1 VNVLS
6 VLRQALADKAC
17 FLCGEESDLP
27 ICPGCASSFRPCDPG
42 WSDSHLAAGHV
53 SGFSAYWYEGTL
65 RQAIL
70 QLKVQGEYQLAR
82 QLSAMLTK
90 LAQALPLG
98 DRPVFVPIPRFGARD
113 ETEYRHFPHIAVNM
127 LSKGF
132 DGDSG
137 SGLLLKTRRTPLQT
151 QLSDMERLKNVD
163 SVFELSSHAADQLRG
178 RTVVIVDDVLTT
190 GATVCAATNVILQA
204 RPHHCLYLTL
214 ARSRATIRSGL

>member
-1 VNVLS
+1 MNVLS
-6 VLRQALADKAC
+6 VLRQVLADKAC

-70 QLKVQGEYQLAR
+70 QMKVQGEYRLAG
-82 QLSAMLTK
+82 QLSGMLAS
-90 LAQALPLG
+90 LAKSLPLG
-98 DRPVFVPIPRFGARD
+98 DRPVFVPIPRFGARG

-132 DGDSG
+132 NGDSG
-137 SGLLLKTRRTPLQT
+137 SGLLLKTHRTPLQT
-151 QLSDMERLKNVD
+151 QLSDIERLKNLD
-163 SVFELSSHAADQLRG
+163 SVFELSPTAVDQLCG

-190 GATVCAATNVILQA
+190 GATVCAAMNVILQA
-204 RPHHCLYLTL
+204 CPHQCLYLTL